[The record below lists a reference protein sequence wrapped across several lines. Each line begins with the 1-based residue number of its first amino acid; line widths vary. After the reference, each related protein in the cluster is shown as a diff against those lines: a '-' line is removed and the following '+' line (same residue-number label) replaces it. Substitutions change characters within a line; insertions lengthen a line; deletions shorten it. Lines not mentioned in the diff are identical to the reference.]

1 MKEKVVALASALV
14 VMGTG
19 GQAWAQSCDSAA
31 KVTSDIWDEVDTFVK
46 IYPCVTVVDCVVKKG
61 SLLTDKL
68 TSFWNAA
75 AGNSWARIGPRKLPF
90 GSTLEGTLVG
100 TGGRMYISFPAS
112 ETPITVTITETDG
125 KGKASVVICKVDEKN
140 RRTKVA
146 TRWFNDTSARKK
158 ETREKRSVT
167 VKGVKGEIITVHLDG
182 KSVGNTFGYKIK
194 ASK

>member
-100 TGGRMYISFPAS
+100 TGGRMYISFPALIFFDIS
-112 ETPITVTITETDG
+112 HILNILIFHKEGDITIRNKIVLN
-125 KGKASVVICKVDEKN
+125 K
-140 RRTKVA
+140 
-146 TRWFNDTSARKK
+146 F
-158 ETREKRSVT
+158 
-167 VKGVKGEIITVHLDG
+167 
-182 KSVGNTFGYKIK
+182 TF
-194 ASK
+194 